1 MFCYRCGAQLP
12 DGAKFC
18 TSCGASQ
25 AAPEAPVPSPAA
37 PEAPVPSPA
46 APASTPVQQDEAPR
60 PRRKRRWVIPLVLAL
75 VAVIAGGAFVLLRF
89 VLAAPVPEVMGL
101 TPFEAIEKIQDAS
114 DQWSV
119 VVQEE
124 GGGEVSVED
133 EYDYLFY
140 EVSAVSPSVGE
151 RLLKVDGNQQVTVT
165 ISKTDKQL
173 AREEA
178 LQAEVEN
185 SLSGGFLAETYDD
198 QGCFVEL
205 AVTRSGKV
213 DEWYYFY
220 ENPDYEDP
228 NVEYAKDL
236 AADLESSVI
245 LIQYYEDGYLGSV
258 EAYLRPGA
266 TDDEIELMRDH
277 IAKVVDEA
285 SEFNAANAESLL
297 EHLSQTMQGTDA
309 DYLTQWDSKASVE
322 MSATIEDGVAKIN
335 ETVLSEDAEQ
345 LVNEARNGGATMYER
360 TLAYLSTCL
369 GMGIDYNL
377 VDDEGNK
384 ILSCSFEANS
394 YDPCCYLSPELQP
407 SVNA

>member
-25 AAPEAPVPSPAA
+25 ASPEAPA
-37 PEAPVPSPA
+37 PSPA
-46 APASTPVQQDEAPR
+46 APAPAPAQQDEAPR
-60 PRRKRRWVIPLVLAL
+60 PRRKRRWVIPLVFAL

-89 VLAAPVPEVMGL
+89 VLSAPVPEVMGL
-101 TPFEAIEKIQDAS
+101 TPFEAIEKIRDAS

-140 EVSAVSPSVGE
+140 EVSAVSPSAGE

-205 AVTRSGKV
+205 AVTKPGRV

-228 NVEYAKDL
+228 NAEYAAGL

-245 LIQYYEDGYLGSV
+245 LVQYYEDGYLGLV
-258 EAYLRPGA
+258 EAYLRPNA
-266 TDDEIELMRDH
+266 TDDEVELIKDR
-277 IAKVVDEA
+277 IAQLIGEA

-297 EHLSQTMQGTDA
+297 EHLSQTMQGIDA
-309 DYLTQWDSKASVE
+309 DYLTQWDSKANVE
-322 MSATIEDGVAKIN
+322 MSATIEDGVAKID
-335 ETVLSEDAEQ
+335 EKVLSEDAEQ

-369 GMGIDYNL
+369 GTGIDYNL
-377 VDDEGNK
+377 VDDEGNTL
-384 ILSCSFEANS
+384 LSYSLEANS
-394 YDPCCYLSPELQP
+394 YDPCCYLSPELRP